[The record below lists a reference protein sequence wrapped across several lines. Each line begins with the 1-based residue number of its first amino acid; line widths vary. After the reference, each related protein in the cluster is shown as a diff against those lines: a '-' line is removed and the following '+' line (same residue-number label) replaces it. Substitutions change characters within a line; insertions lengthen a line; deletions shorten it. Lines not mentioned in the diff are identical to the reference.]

1 MTGLWTWVLLTLVLA
16 VIVWLVAGRIRRPQ
30 K

>member
-1 MTGLWTWVLLTLVLA
+1 LTWVLLTGVLA
-16 VIVWLVAGRIRRPQ
+16 VIVWLVAGRIKRVQ